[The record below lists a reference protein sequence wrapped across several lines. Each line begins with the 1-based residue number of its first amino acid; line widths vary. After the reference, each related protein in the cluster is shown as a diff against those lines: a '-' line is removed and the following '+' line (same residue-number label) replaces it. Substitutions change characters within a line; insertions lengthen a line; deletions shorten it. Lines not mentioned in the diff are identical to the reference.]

1 MKRIDAVY
9 KKLKELDQG
18 NGATASEIADA
29 LELSRANVSNDLN
42 LLFREGKISK
52 EGTKPIYF
60 RVVLGDE
67 PEGEVRTLDSFAEKN
82 PSLFAVIEQAKAAVL
97 YPPKGMP
104 IMILGETGTGKSMLA
119 GLIHQYA
126 VEMGKMAGE
135 APFVLFNCADYA
147 NNPQLLISQLFGTMK
162 GAYTGADADK
172 AGLIEKADGGVL
184 FLDEVHRL
192 PPEGQEM
199 FFAFMDR
206 GIFRRLG
213 ETDIERTAQVLIVSA
228 TTENPDSALLRTF
241 TRRIPMILRLPSL
254 DERTIEERF
263 NLVSEFMREES
274 SRLGKQIMVSVN
286 SMRAFLSY
294 CCPNNIGQLK
304 TDIQLACA
312 KAYADFVSRK
322 KEEIKISSMDLQPYI
337 REGLYKGTEHRQ
349 LYNKFIGFDKRYC
362 IFDKG
367 EKSMLLKEGENEG
380 SIYDM
385 IDLRVHELRSKGV
398 SPEELESQMEKDIA
412 DYYRKY
418 LYKVDQSDHLPS
430 IENIVGSEIIRVVEE
445 IIKFSEERLDRVI
458 SKKVYYAMAIHIPNA
473 LERLRKNRKIINPQ
487 LNKIRVEYSEE
498 FLVAVDCLK
507 ILDRVFD
514 VSMPIDEA
522 GFLTMFLVYN
532 DQKISEEKKEVKI
545 IVIAHGTSTASSLA
559 ETANGLLGVQYTVG
573 INALLEEKPQ
583 QVIVKLKTF
592 LKEENIKSDI
602 LFLVDMGSL
611 INFGEEIEQEF
622 GINTKTIPLVST
634 LHVIVATRKAMLGYS
649 LYDVYQETL
658 AVNTYLGNG
667 STNVNPV
674 EEQID
679 KLAIVTC
686 CTTGKGGALVL
697 KKILE
702 SKLKFDRNIVE
713 VIPVNLIGKENVHKR
728 LKKIEKTHRIMCI
741 ISPLEVETQIPQFDF
756 NDVLNL
762 QAIETIQE
770 LVEIEVTYYKI
781 GEALENQLNNI
792 NAKIAL
798 KDIKGL
804 INSIEDELK
813 VKIDTKVLIGVA
825 LHIGCMLDKLL
836 GGGTIVPFES
846 REQYMAQ
853 YPQLYTRVKKA
864 CDALANK
871 YKVSI
876 TEDEVCY
883 IMMFFLPYIG

>member
-18 NGATASEIADA
+18 KGATAGEIADA

-42 LLFREGKISK
+42 LLFQEGKVRK

-60 RVVLGDE
+60 RIVPDGG
-67 PEGEVRTLDSFAEKN
+67 PESEERTLDSFAEKN

-126 VEMGKMAGE
+126 VEMGKMTGE

-213 ETDIERTAQVLIVSA
+213 ETDIDRTAQVLIVSA

-294 CCPNNIGQLK
+294 RCPNNIGQLK

-322 KEEIKISSMDLQPYI
+322 KEEIKVSSMDLQPYI
-337 REGLYKGTEHRQ
+337 REGLYKETEHRQ

-362 IFDKG
+362 IFAKG
-367 EKSMLLKEGENEG
+367 EKNMLLKEGENEG

-385 IDLRVHELRSKGV
+385 IDLRVHELRSKGL
-398 SPEELESQMEKDIA
+398 SAEELESRMEKDIA

-418 LYKVDQSDHLPS
+418 LYKVDQSGYLPS

-445 IIKFSEERLDRVI
+445 IIKFSEERLGRAI
-458 SKKVYYAMAIHIPNA
+458 SKKVYYAMAVHIPNS
-473 LERLRKNRKIINPQ
+473 LERLRKNRKIVNPQ

-507 ILDRVFD
+507 IIDRVFD

-532 DQKISEEKKEVKI
+532 DQKIAEEKKEVKI

-559 ETANGLLGVQYTVG
+559 ETANRLLGVQYTVG

-592 LKEENIKSDI
+592 LKEEKIKSDL

-649 LYDVYQETL
+649 LDEVYQETL
-658 AVNTYLGNG
+658 AVNTYLGDD
-667 STNVNPV
+667 SPNVNLL
-674 EEQID
+674 EEQTD

-686 CTTGKGGALVL
+686 CTTGKGSALVL
-697 KKILE
+697 KNILE
-702 SKLKFDRNIVE
+702 SKLKLDRNIVE
-713 VIPVNLIGKENVHKR
+713 IIPVNLVGKEDVQER
-728 LKKIEKTHRIMCI
+728 LKTIGKTHRIMCI
-741 ISPLEVETQIPQFDF
+741 ISPLGVETKIPQFDF

-762 QAIETIQE
+762 QAIATIQE

-781 GEALENQLNNI
+781 GEALENQLANI
-792 NAKIAL
+792 KARTAL

-804 INSIEDELK
+804 IHSIEDGLK
-813 VKIDTKVLIGVA
+813 VKVDTKVLIGVA

-836 GGGTIVPFES
+836 SGGTIVPFES
-846 REQYMAQ
+846 KEQYMAQ
-853 YPQLYTRVKKA
+853 YPQLYTRVQKA
-864 CDALANK
+864 CAALADK
-871 YKVSI
+871 YRVSI
-876 TEDEVCY
+876 TEDEICY
-883 IMMFFLPYIG
+883 IMMFFLPYIE